1 MQVRIKFPWYVI
13 TCSSSDGAIFL
24 LILSIFAVPA
34 VAFAVEQID
43 KLPQAGVP
51 MLSPNVLFETALRN
65 PQNLPASCET
75 VEVQGQTFQRALRV
89 RTGKPSQEWWAIQLL
104 LPTVAPVRGGDTLL
118 ATFYIRGVETN
129 DETGEAYLRI
139 FLQTDGPPW
148 DKSVVTR
155 WGAGKKWR
163 KIVSPLTAVRT
174 HGPGEAVFTL
184 AFGSGPQVIEIG
196 GLTLTNYGQDVP
208 IENLHKSK
216 SVLEYEGYKHDA
228 PWRAEARQRIER
240 IRKGNLVVS
249 VRTSSGQPFAGA
261 GVSVEMTRHAF
272 PFGTAAAV
280 ESDKGVRFGRAYG
293 NTHWFTSAD
302 DEKYDYWLK
311 RLFNKVTPRT
321 SLMTNAWTGHWPHLG
336 RQAALNNVKRYED
349 MGFTIRGHIL
359 VWPSWQ
365 YFHLPGIE
373 AVKTKPKVLG
383 PMVLEHIADEAGTLK
398 DIVFEW
404 TVLNEPF
411 THHDL
416 IDVLGKEAMV
426 DWFVAARKANPKA
439 KLYINDFG
447 ILSGGGRDY
456 GHQDHYS
463 ETIQFLL
470 DRGAPVDGIGLQ
482 GHFGEDVTPPQRVYE
497 LLDRYAAYGK
507 DLMITEFDINS
518 LDTNLQANY
527 TRDFMTIC
535 FSHPAVCGFDLWGFW
550 ERDHWR
556 PDAALFDKDWNIKP
570 NGRAFEKLVRGDW
583 WTQKEGLTAKDGTY
597 SVRGFLGDY
606 RVMVHHGTKTREY
619 NIKLPR
625 EGTKLEVLW

>member
-1 MQVRIKFPWYVI
+1 MLVKIKFAWCLRD
-13 TCSSSDGAIFL
+13 CSSNAVARFL
-24 LILSIFAVPA
+24 LILSIIAAPTA
-34 VAFAVEQID
+34 AFAAEQID
-43 KLPQAGVP
+43 KLPEAGAP
-51 MLSPNVLFETALRN
+51 TLSPNVLFETKLRN
-65 PQNLPASCET
+65 PQGMPASSET
-75 VEVQGQTFQRALRV
+75 VEIKGQPFHRALRV
-89 RTGKPSQEWWAIQLL
+89 RTGKPSEEWWAIQLL
-104 LPTVAPVRGGDTLL
+104 LPTVAPVRKDDTLL

-155 WGAGKKWR
+155 WGAGRKWR
-163 KIVSPLTAVRT
+163 KIVSPLTAVRSRDS
-174 HGPGEAVFTL
+174 GQAVFTL
-184 AFGSGPQVIEIG
+184 AFGSGPQAIEIG
-196 GLTLTNYGQDVP
+196 GITLTNYGQDVP
-208 IENLHKSK
+208 IENLPKSAF
-216 SVLEYEGYKHDA
+216 EYEGSEHDA
-228 PWRAEARQRIER
+228 PWRTEARQRIDR
-240 IRKGNLVVS
+240 IRKGNLLVS
-249 VRTSSGQPFAGA
+249 VRTPAGEPLAGA
-261 GVSVEMTRHAF
+261 SVSVEMTRHGF
-272 PFGTAAAV
+272 PFGTAAAI
-280 ESDKGVRFGRAYG
+280 ESDRGVRMGRAYG
-293 NTHWFTSAD
+293 RTHWFTPED
-302 DEKYDYWLK
+302 DKKYDYWLR
-311 RLFNKVTPRT
+311 RLFNKVTPET
-321 SLMTNAWTGHWPHLG
+321 SLMTNGWTGHWRYRG
-336 RQAALNNVKRYED
+336 RQAALNTVKRYAD
-349 MGFTIRGHIL
+349 MGFPIRGHIL

-373 AVKTKPKVLG
+373 AVKTKPEVLG

-398 DIVFEW
+398 DTVFEW

-426 DWFVAARKANPKA
+426 DWFVAARKANPHA

-482 GHFGEDVTPPQRVYE
+482 GHFGEDITPPRRVYE

-518 LDTNLQANY
+518 RDLNLQADY

-550 ERDHWR
+550 EPAHWR
-556 PDAALFDKDWNIKP
+556 PDAALIDKDWNIKP
-570 NGRAFEKLVRGDW
+570 NGKAYEKLVRGDW
-583 WTQKEGLTAKDGTY
+583 WTEQEGPTVQDGTY

-606 RVMVHHGTKTREY
+606 RVTVRHGTKTQQY
-619 NIKLPR
+619 NLKLPR
-625 EGTKLEVLW
+625 QGTKLEVVW

>member
-1 MQVRIKFPWYVI
+1 LKALFIQIVVTATFTTVAAFTPPI
-13 TCSSSDGAIFL
+13 TAPITSFGTEEIEGLA
-24 LILSIFAVPA
+24 
-34 VAFAVEQID
+34 E
-43 KLPQAGVP
+43 AGIQ
-51 MLSPNVLFETALRN
+51 MLSPNALFEVTLRN
-65 PQNLPASCET
+65 PQALPASSET
-75 VEVQGQTFQRALRV
+75 VKIEGQPFERALRV
-89 RTGKPSQEWWAIQLL
+89 RTGKPTEEWWAIQLL

-155 WGAGKKWR
+155 WGAGRKWR
-163 KIVSPLTAVRT
+163 KIVSPLTAVRSRDS
-174 HGPGEAVFTL
+174 GKAVFTL

-208 IENLHKSK
+208 VENLPMSK
-216 SVLEYEGYKHDA
+216 SVFEYEGSEQDA
-228 PWRAEARQRIER
+228 PWRTEAQQRIER
-240 IRKGNLVVS
+240 IRKGDLVVYVKNS
-249 VRTSSGQPFAGA
+249 TEQPVPGIQ
-261 GVSVEMTRHAF
+261 VSIEMTRHAF

-280 ESDKGVRFGRAYG
+280 ENDKGVRFGRAYG
-293 NTHWFTSAD
+293 NTHWFTPED
-302 DEKYDYWLK
+302 DEKYDCWLK
-311 RLFNKVTPRT
+311 HLFNKVTPRT
-321 SLMTNAWTGHWPHLG
+321 SLMTNAWTGHWPYLG
-336 RQAALNNVKRYED
+336 RQAALNNVKRYYD
-349 MGFTIRGHIL
+349 MGFPIRGHIL

-373 AVKTKPKVLG
+373 AVKDKPKVLG
-383 PMVLEHIADEAGTLK
+383 PMVLEHITDEAGILK
-398 DIVFEW
+398 DVIFEW

-416 IDVLGKEAMV
+416 IDVLGKETMV

-447 ILSGGGRDY
+447 ILSGGGLDY

-470 DRGAPVDGIGLQ
+470 DRGAPIDGIGLQ

-497 LLDRYAAYGK
+497 LLNRYAAYSK

-556 PDAALFDKDWNIKP
+556 PDAALIDKNWKLKP
-570 NGRAFEKLVRGDW
+570 HGQVFQKLVRGQW
-583 WTQKEGLTAKDGTY
+583 WTEQGGLTGQEGKY
-597 SVRGFLGDY
+597 SIRGFLGDY
-606 RVMVHHGTKTREY
+606 RIAVGHGTKTKEY
-619 NIKLPR
+619 NVKLSG
-625 EGTKLEVLW
+625 EGTTLEVVW